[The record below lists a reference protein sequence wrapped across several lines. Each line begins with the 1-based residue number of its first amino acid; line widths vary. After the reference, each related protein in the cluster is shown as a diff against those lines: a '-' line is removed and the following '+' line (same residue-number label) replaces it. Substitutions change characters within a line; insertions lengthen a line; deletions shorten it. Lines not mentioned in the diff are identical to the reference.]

1 MIVVLQPAHASII
14 NAKISRKE
22 ARRPFEVCVC
32 ACVCAQLRTKT
43 GLILVVVSGGSTV
56 QVSQHVTP

>member
-14 NAKISRKE
+14 NAKIGRKE
-22 ARRPFEVCVC
+22 ALMPFE
-32 ACVCAQLRTKT
+32 ACVSAQLRTKT